1 VSETTIML
9 IKGHANNSAVG
20 HIWCSVNVP

>member
-1 VSETTIML
+1 ML